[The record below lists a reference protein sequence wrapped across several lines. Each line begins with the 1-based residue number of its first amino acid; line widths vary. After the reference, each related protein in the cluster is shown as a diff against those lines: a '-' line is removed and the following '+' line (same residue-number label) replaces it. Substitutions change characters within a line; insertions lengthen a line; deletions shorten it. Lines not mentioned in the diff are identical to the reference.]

1 MWAVPVLPYLL
12 LATLVYALASSS
24 AAGGTERVPGIP
36 SGGTAPSSD
45 GHWRTVAVDDAE
57 RQLLLYPNRVA
68 APSSG
73 APLVLVFHGH
83 GGSARG
89 YAAWLRIQERWP
101 EAVVAY
107 FQGVP
112 GAAGITDEHGLQP
125 GWQMRPGDLGDRD
138 VHFVDAALA
147 DIQRAFAIDPD
158 AIYALGHSN
167 GARFVSVLWNVR
179 GETFAAF
186 GTAAG
191 LDPRLVVDVLP
202 RSVFMIMGENDP
214 LVPLA
219 GQSLGAMVAR
229 RVLQADPSM
238 ATTDGYL
245 RVEPGVHGTELVT
258 YVHPGGHGI
267 PPETV
272 PMLVSFFQRHSR
284 PAPGCPGP

>member
-1 MWAVPVLPYLL
+1 VYIVASPSAV
-12 LATLVYALASSS
+12 A
-24 AAGGTERVPGIP
+24 GTEPVSGILP
-36 SGGTAPSSD
+36 ARAAPSSN

-57 RQLLLYPNRVA
+57 RQLLLYPNRGA

-89 YAAWLRIQERWP
+89 YAARLRIQERWP
-101 EAVVAY
+101 QAVVAY
-107 FQGVP
+107 LQGLP
-112 GAAGITDEHGLQP
+112 GAPGITDELGLQT

-147 DIQRAFAIDPD
+147 DIQSGFAIDPD

-202 RSVFMIMGENDP
+202 RSLFMIMGENDP
-214 LVPLA
+214 LAPLA

-238 ATTDGYL
+238 ATMDGYL
-245 RVEPGVHGTELVT
+245 RVEPGVDGTELVT
-258 YVHPGGHGI
+258 YVHPGGHSI

-272 PMLVSFFQRHSR
+272 PLLVSFFQRHSR
-284 PAPGCPGP
+284 PAPG